1 MSWVLVALNLS
12 AQHDCKAAEFNV
24 DLAYLPHFCQNKEGY
39 MGYMGGV
46 DSILIPFE
54 YEYIDTTYGFS
65 NFLIAVKDN
74 RYGII
79 DKKNNIMLPFNHRY
93 IRYLS
98 PHFAEVAREYT
109 SKGLIDDKGQLVLPY
124 EFFQIELVNDSLILA
139 SRSMG
144 APTELYNPQGEH
156 IGHFYPTVKH
166 TGYSRPIYHKEYFE
180 IYGRIID
187 YDSRL
192 MGVAD
197 KCLNIVIPAECSNI
211 YWVENNWAFIAKYGI
226 YQPGLFN
233 IRKQTFLELPYW
245 RIEQPD
251 LAGNLTVTPFNGR
264 KSGLI
269 DTNGI
274 EIFPPDFLWVKCLN
288 AKGHY
293 LLKKNDGARIIDTK
307 GNILLDTIYKQIYQG
322 RLFGVVSETPL
333 WIFYESKS
341 KKSGIWHNEL
351 GLIQPAVA
359 DKIIIVNDSLYICS
373 VAENMALYH
382 CKHGMISSEYPLL
395 ELWIGGGLIFTRKK
409 GERASLLLTYDG
421 KEAFEFTDDP
431 ENINGLAVFRDVT
444 NKYSALDYNTLQY
457 APFESLTPL
466 KPYMDLPAEF
476 REKADALK
484 RQSPMYNWQLW
495 GRDSNGILLYNT
507 KAELYRLE

>member
-1 MSWVLVALNLS
+1 
-12 AQHDCKAAEFNV
+12 
-24 DLAYLPHFCQNKEGY
+24 
-39 MGYMGGV
+39 MGYTGGI

-54 YEYIDTTYGFS
+54 YRYIDTAYGFS

-74 RYGII
+74 GYGII
-79 DKKNNIMLPFNHRY
+79 DKKNNIILPFNHRY

-98 PHFAEVAREYT
+98 PHFAEVEREYT
-109 SKGLIDDKGQLVLPY
+109 VKGLIDDKGQLVLPF
-124 EFFQIELVNDSLILA
+124 EFIQIELVNDSLILA
-139 SRSMG
+139 SRNMRD
-144 APTELYNPQGEH
+144 PTELYNPQGVL
-156 IGHFYPTVKH
+156 IGHFYPIVKN

-187 YDSRL
+187 YDSWL

-197 KCLNIVIPAECSNI
+197 KCLNIVISAECSNI

-251 LAGNLTVTPFNGR
+251 LAGNLTAIPSNGG

-274 EIFPPDFLWVKCLN
+274 EIFPPDFLWIKCLN

-293 LLKKNDGARIIDTK
+293 LLKKNGKEGILDTK
-307 GNILLDTIYKQIYQG
+307 GNILLDTIYSNIYHGQVLG
-322 RLFGVVSETPL
+322 SVSETPL

-351 GLIQPAVA
+351 GLLQPAVA
-359 DKIIIVNDSLYICS
+359 DKIIIVNDSLYIRS
-373 VAENMALYH
+373 VAGNMALFH

-395 ELWIGGGLIFTRKK
+395 ETWFGGTPIFIRKK
-409 GERASLLLTYDG
+409 GERTNLLLTYDG
-421 KEAFEFTDDP
+421 KEAFEFTDNP
-431 ENINGLAVFRDVT
+431 EYINGLLVFRDVT
-444 NKYSALDYNTLQY
+444 NKYSALHYETLKY

-466 KPYMDLPAEF
+466 KPYKDLPANF
-476 REKADALK
+476 RSKADALK
-484 RQSPMYNWQLW
+484 KQSPRYNWQLW
-495 GRDSNGILLYNT
+495 GSDANGILLYNT